1 MSTPKNMPSIALA
14 AMHGRRRATL
24 DLAQELER
32 RGFAG
37 LYCASFG
44 DALGLCEALALT
56 TKTIHFGTAISI
68 IYTRHV
74 NDWAQTAALV
84 HELSGGRFHFG
95 IGVSH
100 GAIHRHL
107 GITVGKP
114 LADMRAFVK
123 ALREVP
129 RVGELPP
136 IVLAGLRDPMVKL
149 AGEVAEGVVFANAAR
164 SYMGHSLS
172 VLPAEKQSSAGF
184 FVGNMIPTCI
194 SDDVAAAAAV
204 NRKTLAGYVTL
215 PNYREYWKKA
225 GYVEEM
231 TAIEQ
236 ALERKD
242 RDALPGL
249 MSDRW
254 LADTTL
260 YGPASKVREGF
271 EQWLAA
277 GVRTPILV
285 PSSANGNQMV
295 AIKEMI
301 DCFAR

>member
-1 MSTPKNMPSIALA
+1 MSTPKPMPSIALA

-24 DLAQELER
+24 ELAQELER
-32 RGFAG
+32 QGFAG

-56 TKTIHFGTAISI
+56 TSTIHFGTAISI

-74 NDWAQTAALV
+74 NDWAQTASLV

-95 IGVSH
+95 VGVSH

-129 RVGELPP
+129 RVGDLPP

-172 VLPAEKQSSAGF
+172 VLPAEKQSSADF

-204 NRKTLAGYVTL
+204 NRKTLSGYVTL

-260 YGPASKVREGF
+260 YGPATKVREGF

-295 AIKEMI
+295 AMKEMM

>member
-1 MSTPKNMPSIALA
+1 
-14 AMHGRRRATL
+14 
-24 DLAQELER
+24 
-32 RGFAG
+32 
-37 LYCASFG
+37 
-44 DALGLCEALALT
+44 
-56 TKTIHFGTAISI
+56 
-68 IYTRHV
+68 
-74 NDWAQTAALV
+74 
-84 HELSGGRFHFG
+84 
-95 IGVSH
+95 
-100 GAIHRHL
+100 
-107 GITVGKP
+107 
-114 LADMRAFVK
+114 
-123 ALREVP
+123 
-129 RVGELPP
+129 
-136 IVLAGLRDPMVKL
+136 
-149 AGEVAEGVVFANAAR
+149 
-164 SYMGHSLS
+164 
-172 VLPAEKQSSAGF
+172 
-184 FVGNMIPTCI
+184 MIPTCI

-231 TAIEQ
+231 TAIEK
-236 ALERKD
+236 ALERRD

-254 LADTTL
+254 LSDTTL

-295 AIKEMI
+295 AIKEMM